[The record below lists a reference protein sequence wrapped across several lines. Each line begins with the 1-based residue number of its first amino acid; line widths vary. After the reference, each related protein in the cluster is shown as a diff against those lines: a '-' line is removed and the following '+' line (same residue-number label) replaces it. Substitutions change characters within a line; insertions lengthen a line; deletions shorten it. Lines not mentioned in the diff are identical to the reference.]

1 MRVADAEALIDF
13 RIEPEFGALPQ
24 PHAGEQRGV
33 RRLAALAAM
42 RQAVG
47 TLIGR
52 SDRRVALPREGG
64 LAVEIDQVQVGCRL
78 PLGDDRPRV
87 RRRGIV
93 AELIVQ
99 TGAHLLHRKVGIE
112 VLRAAKERRAAIAV
126 TGEQIFEPRRPM
138 RCDRCFDAGSG
149 GVTQSPQ
156 ERRFARAGG
165 DLRQRLLVI
174 GPGEAAGRVEQ
185 PAAGRVADAAA
196 HGAGSQHRLAIGFRA
211 QRRRSQVRYAAG
223 RDAVP
228 IRKGRKRC
236 IDLAAD
242 HDPVRQHVVVA
253 ALQSGEEASG
263 LG

>member
-1 MRVADAEALIDF
+1 
-13 RIEPEFGALPQ
+13 
-24 PHAGEQRGV
+24 
-33 RRLAALAAM
+33 M

-52 SDRRVALPREGG
+52 SDCRIALPDEGG
-64 LAVEIDQVQVGCRL
+64 LTVEVDQVQVGCRL
-78 PLGDDRPRV
+78 PLDHDRPRV

-126 TGEQIFEPRRPM
+126 TGKQIFEPRRPM
-138 RCDRCFDAGSG
+138 RRDRCFDAGSG

-156 ERRFARAGG
+156 ERRFAGARG
-165 DLRQRLLVI
+165 DLRERLLVI

-185 PAAGRVADAAA
+185 PTAGSIADTAA
-196 HGAGSQHRLAIGFRA
+196 HGAGSQHRLAVGFRA
-211 QRRRSQVRYAAG
+211 ERRRSQIRYAAG

-228 IRKGRKRC
+228 IRKGRERC
-236 IDLAAD
+236 VDLAAD
-242 HDPVRQHVVVA
+242 QEPVRQHVVVA
-253 ALQSGEEASG
+253 AL
-263 LG
+263 